1 MKTHVNVLKP
11 LAALSLLSLLAAAP
25 LQPAYGQQNSKPPK
39 LSRSVGNGYMEVDEP
54 ADPIDIRTGEVNKD
68 PDDLDGGALG
78 DGEQQPAA
86 DASQAQDDASGD
98 PAAEAPEN
106 AAEAEPVEVAEA
118 EPEEVP
124 EEAAEAEPEAEPE
137 EAAEAEPE
145 EASEDEEA
153 ADEDEDE
160 EAADEDE

>member
-11 LAALSLLSLLAAAP
+11 LAALALLSLLAAAT

-39 LSRSVGNGYMEVDEP
+39 QSHSVGNGYMEAGEP
-54 ADPIDIRTGEVNKD
+54 DDPIDIRTGEVNKD

-118 EPEEVP
+118 EPEEV
-124 EEAAEAEPEAEPE
+124 AEAEPEAEPE
-137 EAAEAEPE
+137 EVAEAEPE